1 MEVSFPLPKIFLFP
15 RLARTLTRQK
25 AQRVLKKSRI
35 QQKTQA
41 VSDATRY
48 PSSLSSMCLVILT
61 KPFATEYLISEFQG
75 GLVIILL

>member
-41 VSDATRY
+41 VSDATNIHPHY
-48 PSSLSSMCLVILT
+48 QACAL
-61 KPFATEYLISEFQG
+61 
-75 GLVIILL
+75 